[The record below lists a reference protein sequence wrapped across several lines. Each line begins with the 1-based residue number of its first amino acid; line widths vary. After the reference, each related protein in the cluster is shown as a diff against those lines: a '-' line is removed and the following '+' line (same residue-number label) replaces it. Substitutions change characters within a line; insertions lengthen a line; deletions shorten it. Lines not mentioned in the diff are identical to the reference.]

1 MRIEGKIMN
10 LPYERWYHAIT
21 VRHSRRQY
29 LNKTLTED
37 DRNSLDSII
46 EELNESF
53 SGVRIV
59 LLEGN
64 ADNIFKGIVGS
75 YGKIK
80 NAPAIAV
87 FIGNT
92 EDPNVEEKIG
102 YIGESFILEATS
114 LNLGTCWVSGTF
126 SRETTAKE
134 LDLKENEFIYA
145 VTPVGYA
152 EKNYTAPEKL
162 MKLFTAS
169 RKRKEL
175 SELCSGMPQNEWSEW
190 IKAALEAARLAPSA
204 VNLQPWKFTVSKDSI
219 KVSENN
225 TNKKFPIKPRLDC
238 GITMLHIKIGAM
250 HAGVKGSFEYLE
262 SPDVAVFKLNK

>member
-1 MRIEGKIMN
+1 MN

-29 LNKTLTED
+29 LDKPLSED
-37 DRNSLDSII
+37 DRNSLDNII
-46 EELNESF
+46 EDLNASF

-59 LLEGN
+59 LILEN
-64 ADNIFKGIVGS
+64 TDSIFKGIVGS

-80 NAPAIAV
+80 NSPAFAA

-92 EDPNVEEKIG
+92 KDPNVEEKIG
-102 YIGESFILEATS
+102 YMGESFILEATS

-126 SRETTAKE
+126 SRDAAANDVN
-134 LDLKENEFIYA
+134 LNDDEFIYA

-152 EKNYTAPEKL
+152 DKNYSAPEKL
-162 MKLFTAS
+162 MKLFTSS

-175 SELCSGMPQNEWSEW
+175 DELCDGIPQNEWSEW
-190 IKAALEAARLAPSA
+190 ITTSLEAARLAPSA

-219 KVSENN
+219 KISENN

-250 HAGVKGSFEYLE
+250 HAGVKGSYEYLN
-262 SPDVAVFKLNK
+262 SPDVAVFKINK